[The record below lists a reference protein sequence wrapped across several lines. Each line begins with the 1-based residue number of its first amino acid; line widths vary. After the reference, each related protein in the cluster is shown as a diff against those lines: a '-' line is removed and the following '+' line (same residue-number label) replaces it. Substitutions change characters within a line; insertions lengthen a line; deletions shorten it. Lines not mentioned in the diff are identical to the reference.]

1 MESTKPILW
10 IQSSVDAFTHESMIE
25 LQNLLQEDYWVLWTL
40 SSVKDIELKVL
51 NGEDLTDEERSLM
64 FNHIQK

>member
-1 MESTKPILW
+1 MKSPKPILW
-10 IQSSVDAFTHESMIE
+10 IQSSVDVFTHESMIE

-51 NGEDLTDEERSLM
+51 NEEDLTAEEKSLILD
-64 FNHIQK
+64 HIQK

>member
-1 MESTKPILW
+1 MESPKPILW

-25 LQNLLQEDYWVLWTL
+25 LQNLLQQDYWVLWTL
-40 SSVKDIELKVL
+40 STEKDIQLKVL

-64 FNHIQK
+64 LNHIQK

>member
-1 MESTKPILW
+1 MESPKPILW

-40 SSVKDIELKVL
+40 SSVKDIQLKVL

-64 FNHIQK
+64 LNHIQK